1 MKIALVQMDIEEKN
15 KSKNIEHGLELLR
28 KATVNKDVVV
38 MPEIWTTGYSLG
50 HIKEEAETLD
60 GQVISAIQK
69 IARANKCNVVAGSM
83 PMKIGDSIY
92 NTSVVIG
99 RDGNILDYYSK
110 FHLFGL
116 FHEEKF
122 FAAGNHLTNYQ
133 LDGLACSNAIC
144 YDLRFPEMFR
154 HLALAGIQ
162 MIFVPAEWPTPRG
175 EVWRLLA
182 QARAVENHIFICAVN
197 CTGSF
202 KGESFYGHSM
212 IVSPSGKIIVEGDEN
227 EAILEGEIDLEE
239 IVKVRSSINV
249 LSDVRREFIT
259 Q

>member
-1 MKIALVQMDIEEKN
+1 MKIALVQMEIKEKN
-15 KSKNIEHGLELLR
+15 KTKNIEHGLELLA
-28 KATVNKDVVV
+28 KATVGKDVVV

-60 GQVISAIQK
+60 GEVICAIQK
-69 IARANKCNVVAGSM
+69 IAVANKCNIVAGSI
-83 PMKIGDSIY
+83 PMKIDGRIY

-99 RDGNILDYYSK
+99 RDGTIVDHYSK

-122 FAAGNHLTNYQ
+122 FAAGKHLTNYQ
-133 LDGLACSNAIC
+133 LDALNCSNAIC

-154 HLALAGIQ
+154 HLALEGIQ
-162 MIFVPAEWPTPRG
+162 MIFVPAEWPTARG
-175 EVWRLLA
+175 DVWRLLV

-197 CTGSF
+197 CTGTF

-212 IVSPSGKIIVEGDEN
+212 IVSPSGKIIVEGDEK
-227 EAILEGEIDLEE
+227 EAVLEAVIDIGDLER
-239 IVKVRSSINV
+239 VRSRINV
-249 LSDVRREFIT
+249 LNDVRREFIR
-259 Q
+259 